1 MLKIR
6 ENVDLKEL
14 EKYGYELMEDWWNRP
29 SKITVNNVE
38 GEMIYYKHVAPY
50 TSIEIEVK
58 TRQISE
64 QEDDMFTFVDEEYIQ
79 DLIQAGLV
87 VKDEE

>member
-1 MLKIR
+1 MYKIR
-6 ENVDLKEL
+6 EDVDLNVL
-14 EKYGYELMEDWWNRP
+14 VKYGYELMEDWWNRP

-38 GEMIYYKHVAPY
+38 GEIIYYKHVAPY

-79 DLIQAGLV
+79 DLIQADLV
-87 VKDEE
+87 VKVEK

>member
-6 ENVDLKEL
+6 DSVDLKEL

-29 SKITVNNVE
+29 SKITENTFE

-64 QEDDMFTFVDEEYIQ
+64 QEDDIFTFVDEEYIQ
-79 DLIQAGLV
+79 DLIQADLV
-87 VKDEE
+87 VKVDE

>member
-6 ENVDLKEL
+6 EDVNLNVL

-79 DLIQAGLV
+79 DLIQADLV
-87 VKDEE
+87 VKVDE

>member
-6 ENVDLKEL
+6 DNVGLKEL

-87 VKDEE
+87 VKVEE

>member
-6 ENVDLKEL
+6 EDVDLKEL
-14 EKYGYELMEDWWNRP
+14 EKFGYELQEDWWNRP
-29 SKITVNNVE
+29 SKITVNDVE

-58 TRQISE
+58 TRKITEQ
-64 QEDDMFTFVDEEYIQ
+64 QEDMFKNVEEKYID
-79 DLIQAGLV
+79 DLIKADLV
-87 VKDEE
+87 VKVEE